1 MREERE
7 RGIDGEIGPVSA
19 SRQGGDGS
27 YLEQSPSR
35 NICDLMF

>member
-7 RGIDGEIGPVSA
+7 QGIDEEIGPVSV